1 MNIKEKFFKYYTAG
15 RENRKY
21 LLIYFVL
28 VFILTLSI
36 ASLDNYLHPKF
47 EIIVFLLTIF
57 SGVFSILYYKLHDSE
72 LHKVAFVI
80 IICFGL
86 VCAFLTPIGLIP
98 DEQEHLIRSEMTS
111 NGVIVP
117 EPQFENST
125 FAGFNTPKSVAD
137 LAGDYGNTAVNSSV
151 ANSKIDYSNVLYTS
165 AFMQNPFF
173 GYLAQAIGIAIAKLL
188 DLSVIWMLWLGR
200 CANLILYALLVSLAV
215 KKAPVLKIPLIAMAC
230 IPLAIFQ
237 AASLSIDAAVN
248 GLAFLA
254 FGYFLNMLKSNENT
268 LNLKNI
274 GLFSLTVLLLAL
286 CKLPYLAFIFLL
298 FIVPRDKFK
307 TPYYYNIAAFLT
319 VAILVVLWARFYA
332 MPNYMFSYRAN
343 YFLENNVSMQA
354 QFGYLSAHL
363 KSSAVTFANVFNYIG
378 VIMSW
383 MFLFSFPPFSYES
396 DLLTVIGLMFMG
408 AVIFLYPNKDKL
420 SSWTRIGLLIVMLIV
435 FYGTFTIQLLTWSS
449 VGVLYGVDLQ
459 ARYFIPLLAMAPFV
473 FGVNSTHSDDKKI
486 DLMIIIASIVLL
498 SAFNILT
505 LCRFY

>member
-15 RENRKY
+15 CENRKY

-36 ASLDNYLHPKF
+36 ASLDNYLHPKL

-86 VCAFLTPIGLIP
+86 VCAFITPIAMAP
-98 DEQEHLIRSEMTS
+98 DEHEHFIRSEMTS

-125 FAGFNTPKSVAD
+125 FIGFNTPKSVAD
-137 LAGDYGNTAVNSSV
+137 LVCDYGNTAFNLSAAGSE
-151 ANSKIDYSNVLYTS
+151 IDYSNAVFRS

-173 GYLAQAIGIAIAKLL
+173 GYLAQALGIAIAKLL

-200 CANLILYALLVSLAV
+200 CMNLILYALLISLAV
-215 KKAPVLKIPLIAMAC
+215 KKASVLKIPIIALAC
-230 IPLAIFQ
+230 LPLAIFQ
-237 AASLSIDAAVN
+237 AASLSIDVVIN
-248 GLAFLA
+248 GLGFLA
-254 FGYFLNMLKSNENT
+254 FGYFLNMLKSKENT
-268 LNLKNI
+268 LDLKNI
-274 GLFSLTVLLLAL
+274 GLFSLIVLLLAL

-298 FIVPRDKFK
+298 FIVPCDKFK
-307 TPYYYNIAAFLT
+307 TPYYYNIVAFLT

-332 MPNYMFSYRAN
+332 MPNYMFSYRADH
-343 YFLENNVSMQA
+343 FLENNVSMQS
-354 QFGYLSAHL
+354 QLGYLSTHL
-363 KSSAVTFANVFNYIG
+363 KSTAVTFANVFNYIG
-378 VIMSW
+378 VIIPW
-383 MFLFSFPPFSYES
+383 FFLFSFPPFSYES
-396 DLLTVIGLMFMG
+396 ELLTVIGIMFMG
-408 AVIFLYPNKDKL
+408 AVIFLYPSKDKL
-420 SSWTRIGLLIVMLIV
+420 TYRTRIGLLIIMLIV

-459 ARYFIPLLAMAPFV
+459 ARYFIPLLALAPFV
-473 FGVNSTHSDDKKI
+473 FGLNNSRPSDKKI
-486 DLMIIIASIVLL
+486 DLMIIIVSGVLL